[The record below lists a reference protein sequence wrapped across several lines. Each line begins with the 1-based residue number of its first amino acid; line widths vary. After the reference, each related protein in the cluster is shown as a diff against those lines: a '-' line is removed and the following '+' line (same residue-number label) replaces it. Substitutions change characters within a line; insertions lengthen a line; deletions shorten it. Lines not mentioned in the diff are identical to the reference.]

1 MLKMN
6 NFICNPEPQPS
17 LLDLIIRVLSGKKKK
32 RSVLEEVRENTFY
45 IKNRRICNYLRIKRL
60 FGLLGNWVTR

>member
-6 NFICNPEPQPS
+6 NFICNPDPQPS

-45 IKNRRICNYLRIKRL
+45 IKNRR
-60 FGLLGNWVTR
+60 